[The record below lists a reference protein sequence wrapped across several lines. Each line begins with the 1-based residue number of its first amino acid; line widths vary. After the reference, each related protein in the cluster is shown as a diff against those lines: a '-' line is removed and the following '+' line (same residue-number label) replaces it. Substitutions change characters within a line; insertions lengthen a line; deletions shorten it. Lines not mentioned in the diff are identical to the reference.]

1 MPYEDAFSISPN
13 PTLMVATPSIR
24 GVLFKIR
31 YCIKAKQGLSL
42 IVGDFGL
49 GKSTLLRALH
59 SEVAGRPDTMTT
71 LLPTAKFPTALSF
84 LKKICDDLGVARR
97 KAGLDQQAELTQFLV
112 DKAQEGVT
120 VVIFIDE
127 AQLMDSEQL
136 EMIRTLLNNE
146 THTHKLVQ
154 FVLAGQLS
162 LVKRLKGPKLRAL
175 KSRIVA
181 PCSVNPLNLEEASEM
196 IRLRCETW
204 NLPNPF
210 PPPIFERMYQLT
222 DGVPRLLLRLCAL
235 TMAMAESTRFPIT
248 NQLVE
253 SIAVD
258 MELPDEDVE
267 LNERQNEEAVATV

>member
-1 MPYEDAFSISPN
+1 MAYEEAFSISPN
-13 PTLMVATPSIR
+13 PSLMVSTPSLR

-42 IVGDFGL
+42 IVGDIGL

-59 SEVAGRPDTMTT
+59 AEIAARPDTVTT

-84 LKKICDDLGVARR
+84 LKRITDDLGVIRC
-97 KAGLDQQAELTQFLV
+97 KATIDQQAKLTEFLV
-112 DKAQEGVT
+112 EQAAAGKT

-127 AQLMDSEQL
+127 AQLLDADQL
-136 EMIRTLLNNE
+136 EMLRTMLNNE

-162 LVKRLKGPKLRAL
+162 LVKRLKGPKLRPL
-175 KSRIVA
+175 KDRIVA
-181 PCSVNPLNLEEASEM
+181 PCSVNPLNLEEAREM
-196 IRLRCETW
+196 IRIRCETW

-210 PPPIFERMYQLT
+210 PAPVFERMYQLT

-235 TMAMAESTRFPIT
+235 TAALADSAGLPIT
-248 NQLVE
+248 IALVE
-253 SIAVD
+253 SLAAE
-258 MELPDEDVE
+258 MELPEE
-267 LNERQNEEAVATV
+267 EGNGREEAAVAV